1 MKDDVKPDAAEKK
14 EMEHELK
21 EAKAAPDA
29 GEKKAMYE
37 ELKEAKA
44 DAEAEGEA
52 CGPAMSMKTEFL
64 ASLATLK
71 GEKIEMSLYGEESEN
86 PFWNL
91 IVDGEP
97 VARIHLADQADASS
111 IRSGFMAES
120 YAENFGNAIG
130 KVGLEKMLTLAN
142 ARVFA
147 HNVDDSEITVRIRE
161 KAKAE
166 AHAEMEEKISTLRN
180 DFLKAT
186 SLAMIAANKNFYQEE
201 GRNALKGGLFNAL
214 VQAGLTEQH
223 AVWAIEAGFE
233 EAPIYFDFVMD
244 KAVEIMDMPKEARES
259 LEKTIMASGKIE
271 VASGEPTE
279 EDNLMDR
286 LVKSSVSAIAM
297 GGVLSGENR
306 EVIRKG
312 MGLNPNRR

>member
-1 MKDDVKPDAAEKK
+1 MCESEGEAEAA
-14 EMEHELK
+14 
-21 EAKAAPDA
+21 
-29 GEKKAMYE
+29 KKAMCDAEGE
-37 ELKEAKA
+37 EAEEAEAAKKA
-44 DAEAEGEA
+44 MCESEGEAEAEAEA
-52 CGPAMSMKTEFL
+52 EADAAMSMKTEYL
-64 ASLATLK
+64 ASLSSLK
-71 GEKIEMSLYGEESEN
+71 GEKIEMSLYGEETEN

-91 IVDGEP
+91 TVDGEP

-111 IRSGFMAES
+111 IRAGFTAES
-120 YAENFGNAIG
+120 YAENFGNAIS

-142 ARVFA
+142 ARIFA
-147 HNVDDSEITVRIRE
+147 HNVDDAQVTARIRE

-166 AHAEMEEKISTLRN
+166 AKAEMEEKIATIRN
-180 DFLKAT
+180 DFLRAT

-233 EAPIYFDFVMD
+233 EAPVYFDFVMD
-244 KAVEIMDMPKEARES
+244 KAVEIMDMPKEAREA

-271 VASGEPTE
+271 IATNEPQE
-279 EDNLMDR
+279 EDNLMER

-306 EVIRKG
+306 DVIRKE
-312 MGLNPNRR
+312 MGLTPHRR